1 VGWCCCAIILNLSGY
16 CGCRLVAG
24 VVDLA
29 SRGSLGSL
37 EVLSLWHLHYLRYLF
52 ALQLLEFS
60 QHLFRIV
67 HGLMAYVR
75 FHE

>member
-1 VGWCCCAIILNLSGY
+1 MGWCCYAIILNLSGY
-16 CGCRLVAG
+16 CDCRLVAG

-37 EVLSLWHLHYLRYLF
+37 EVLSLWHLRYLRYLF
-52 ALQLLEFS
+52 ASPLLEFS
-60 QHLFRIV
+60 RHLFRIV
-67 HGLMAYVR
+67 HGLMAYGR